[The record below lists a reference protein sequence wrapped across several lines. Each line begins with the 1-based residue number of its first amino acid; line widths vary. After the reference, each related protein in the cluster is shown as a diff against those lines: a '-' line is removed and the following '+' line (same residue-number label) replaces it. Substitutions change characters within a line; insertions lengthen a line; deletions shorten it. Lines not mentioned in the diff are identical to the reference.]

1 MRVLVATKETQG
13 SDRDDYAFTV
23 EGELVMAEVS
33 ECASPEHCGCG
44 RGFPGLASRK
54 ATTTAMIA
62 DLAHV
67 TEADLRQAITDWL
80 DGSGWTDLFRS
91 ASNVDDDD
99 DDEFIGDFDD
109 IDSMIDSMVD
119 EHIEVITEICEAFP
133 VGTIVERSGT
143 RVRARSIP
151 FAA

>member
-13 SDRDDYAFTV
+13 YESDDYAFTV

-33 ECASPEHCGCG
+33 ECASPERCGCG
-44 RGFPGLASRK
+44 RGFPGLASRR

-62 DLAHV
+62 DLAHL
-67 TEADLRQAITDWL
+67 TEADLRQAIADWL

-91 ASNVDDDD
+91 TADVDDDG
-99 DDEFIGDFDD
+99 FIGDFDD
-109 IDSMIDSMVD
+109 VDSMIDSMVD
-119 EHIEVITEICEAFP
+119 EHIDVITDICEAFP

-143 RVRARSIP
+143 QVRARSIP